1 MSLLEFSNSTRA
13 GPEKYNIPEAQDRD
27 IKIAFM
33 NMRGTKEEIN
43 KPLKEIYERQTRSL
57 Q

>member
-13 GPEKYNIPEAQDRD
+13 GPEKYNTPEAQDKD

-33 NMRGTKEEIN
+33 SMRGTKEEIN